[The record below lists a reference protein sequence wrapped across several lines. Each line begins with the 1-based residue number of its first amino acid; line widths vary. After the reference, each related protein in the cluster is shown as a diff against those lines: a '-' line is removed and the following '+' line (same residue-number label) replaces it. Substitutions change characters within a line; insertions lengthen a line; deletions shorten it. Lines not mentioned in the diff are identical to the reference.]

1 MAVAVVAVAATAVTE
16 VFRVEAFSPIVSSH
30 SRMLHRS
37 ARAKSSLFMSG
48 AAGAMPLPSGT
59 DDGAGAVPTPTTF
72 REAEVMGLK
81 LMQEGEH
88 EEALKAFKT
97 AMNLPG
103 SRPDVV
109 RTRTLSGPSPVGGSA
124 GGTEGKL
131 VMSLDEF
138 EMQAAHY
145 NIACAYARLR
155 NVPESVAN
163 LKVAFDCG
171 FDNYA
176 TVRSDPDLSEVHGTA
191 EFEALMDRY
200 DKKGL
205 FGFFGKK

>member
-1 MAVAVVAVAATAVTE
+1 MYHKAPEQCKLVFDRPNANRNRE
-16 VFRVEAFSPIVSSH
+16 VPST
-30 SRMLHRS
+30 LHY
-37 ARAKSSLFMSG
+37 
-48 AAGAMPLPSGT
+48 PV
-59 DDGAGAVPTPTTF
+59 DGATGRAT
-72 REAEVMGLK
+72 
-81 LMQEGEH
+81 GEH

-205 FGFFGKK
+205 FGFFGK